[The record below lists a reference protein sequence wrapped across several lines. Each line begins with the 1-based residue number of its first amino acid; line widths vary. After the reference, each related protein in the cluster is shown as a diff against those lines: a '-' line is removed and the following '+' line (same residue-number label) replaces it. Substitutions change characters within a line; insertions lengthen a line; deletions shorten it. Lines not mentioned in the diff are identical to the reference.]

1 MSVTIEKKAG
11 HRRQIQRLGPFLL
24 FLLFGL
30 LLFFVFSHFR
40 PLLPRNVEV
49 ISRIA
54 FILALL
60 TTSLLVRR
68 SKRFN
73 KYWLVFFAFFT
84 ASLAQA
90 LDYYFSGWSLSLLGL
105 DIKTPAGIA
114 MDKLESTFLIVASII
129 LLTRLSGGNMAS
141 IYLRK
146 GKFRFALIIG
156 LIVFLAVAA
165 ISIPWAKWQ
174 YQTGDL
180 SLGRVIPWIPW
191 ILIFVLA
198 NGLNE
203 ELLLRGLF
211 LRKLEPFLG
220 PFLSNLCMAIP
231 FTMLHFGVD
240 YTQNILLILA
250 LLLPLGLALGY
261 VTQKTNS
268 IWGAWLIHAS
278 VDIAVV
284 LALFSQL

>member
-1 MSVTIEKKAG
+1 MIDKALKQKP
-11 HRRQIQRLGPFLL
+11 QIQRLGLFLL

-40 PLLPRNVEV
+40 PILPKNVEI

-60 TTSLLVRR
+60 TTVFLIRR
-68 SKRFN
+68 SKRYN

-84 ASLAQA
+84 ASMAQA

-129 LLTRLSGGNMAS
+129 LLTKLSGGNMAS
-141 IYLRK
+141 IYLQK
-146 GKFRFALIIG
+146 GKIRFALILG

-231 FTMLHFGVD
+231 FTMLHYGVD
-240 YTQNILLILA
+240 YTQNILLILV

-284 LALFSQL
+284 LALFSKL